1 MDPNLTNPA
10 PTGAQPNNPIP
21 ASTSPPQN
29 NIPSSNINPALTQDT
44 SLPWTQNTLNPE
56 VVPKTVPLGNPQVP
70 APSALVINPAF
81 AVAADLNQP
90 PSPPPARIASQ
101 SDADGPPPAQN
112 EEQFSQTVVPPQGK
126 KFPVLLTT
134 ILVVLTV
141 TGFSSSY
148 LYFRAMGKTPQ
159 NQIEAPLITPPIT
172 LTPDNSA
179 TASADYKNPF
189 DNQNSENP
197 FSNESEFQNPFGED
211 ESVTGNEPYQN
222 PFDPSADGLT
232 PTP

>member
-21 ASTSPPQN
+21 ASPPPQN
-29 NIPSSNINPALTQDT
+29 NLPSSNINPALTQDS
-44 SLPWTQNTLNPE
+44 SLPWTQNTLDSKE
-56 VVPKTVPLGNPQVP
+56 SPKTAPLVSPQVP
-70 APSALVINPAF
+70 APSALVTNPAF
-81 AVAADLNQP
+81 TVAADLNQP
-90 PSPPPARIASQ
+90 PSPPAPV
-101 SDADGPPPAQN
+101 
-112 EEQFSQTVVPPQGK
+112 EQQIPVTSAPPQGK

-159 NQIEAPLITPPIT
+159 NQIKAPLITPPVT
-172 LTPDNSA
+172 QGSENPDLNTVNSS
-179 TASADYKNPF
+179 TNSADYNNPF
-189 DNQNSENP
+189 EPKNSENP

-211 ESVTGNEPYQN
+211 ESDIGNEPYQN
-222 PFDPSADGLT
+222 PFETPTGGLT

>member
-1 MDPNLTNPA
+1 MDPNLTNPVS
-10 PTGAQPNNPIP
+10 TGTQPNNPIP
-21 ASTSPPQN
+21 TSTPPPQN

-44 SLPWTQNTLNPE
+44 SLPWTQNTLSPNDN
-56 VVPKTVPLGNPQVP
+56 PKTVPLGSPQVP

-90 PSPPPARIASQ
+90 PSPPAPV
-101 SDADGPPPAQN
+101 
-112 EEQFSQTVVPPQGK
+112 EQQIPITSTPQGK

-159 NQIEAPLITPPIT
+159 NQIEAPLITPPVT

-211 ESVTGNEPYQN
+211 ESVTENEPYQN